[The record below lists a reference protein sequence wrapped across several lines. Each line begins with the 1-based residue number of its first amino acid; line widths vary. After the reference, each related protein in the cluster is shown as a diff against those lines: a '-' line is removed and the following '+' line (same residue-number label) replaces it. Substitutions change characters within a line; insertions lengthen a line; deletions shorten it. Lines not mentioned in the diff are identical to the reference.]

1 MAALAVRL
9 QEKGKVTIPLEI
21 RRRLR
26 LKKGDLVT
34 FVETEQGYL
43 LLPAEVAVGQALESV
58 GKVLKEKGVTY
69 GQLMK
74 RGRRIPGKLLK
85 EQYGLTDP
93 SEK

>member
-1 MAALAVRL
+1 MPALAVRV

-43 LLPAEVAVGQALESV
+43 LLPAEVAVGQVLEAV
-58 GKVLKEKGVTY
+58 GKVLKEKGS
-69 GQLMK
+69 
-74 RGRRIPGKLLK
+74 
-85 EQYGLTDP
+85 LT
-93 SEK
+93 SS

>member
-1 MAALAVRL
+1 MPALAVRV

-43 LLPAEVAVGQALESV
+43 LLPAEIVVGQALEAV

-69 GQLMK
+69 EQLMK
-74 RGRRIPGKLLK
+74 RGRRIRGKLLK
-85 EQYGLTDP
+85 EQYGLV
-93 SEK
+93 KV

>member
-1 MAALAVRL
+1 MTPLVVRV

-26 LKKGDLVT
+26 LKKGDTVT

-43 LLPAEVAVGQALESV
+43 LLPAEVVVGQALESI

-69 GQLMK
+69 EQLMK
-74 RGRRIPGKLLK
+74 RGRRIRGKLLK
-85 EQYGLTDP
+85 EQYGLV
-93 SEK
+93 KV

>member
-1 MAALAVRL
+1 MPALAVRV

-43 LLPAEVAVGQALESV
+43 LLPAEVAVGQALEAV

-74 RGRRIPGKLLK
+74 RGRRIRGKLLK
-85 EQYGLTDP
+85 EQYRLV
-93 SEK
+93 EI